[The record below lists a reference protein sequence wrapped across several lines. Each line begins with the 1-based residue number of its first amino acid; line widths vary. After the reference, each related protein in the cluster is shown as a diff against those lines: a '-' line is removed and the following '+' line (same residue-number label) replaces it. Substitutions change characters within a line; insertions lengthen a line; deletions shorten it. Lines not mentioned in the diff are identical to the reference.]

1 MNDYEYNSFKFT
13 SIVYLTDDILDLK
26 ANKETSSFDHI
37 SSNKFLLTNFTNK
50 FLNWDRLE
58 QIT

>member
-1 MNDYEYNSFKFT
+1 MNDYEYNNFKFT

-37 SSNKFLLTNFTNK
+37 SSNK
-50 FLNWDRLE
+50 LNCLMSLKSM
-58 QIT
+58 IFHPIF